1 MIVNR
6 VIKSTLLN
14 LSIRHP
20 EELPE
25 ERERERGGKKLRK
38 SIDKYSVRSMGLLN
52 GPRSNPSSDTKGK
65 KRVRAT

>member
-25 ERERERGGKKLRK
+25 KKERGEKLRK